1 MLQNLMLSAKPWQKL
16 IFNFISLILLCIAT
30 LGFMLCIA
38 AFGIT
43 KIDTPEYILI
53 PLTTILLTLSSFL
66 DSYAL
71 GKIFKEK
78 GIMIGCCVA
87 GILSVIVITL
97 AVHFDTFSFS
107 NILYSKLLAV
117 TFAGILGGILGVN

>member
-1 MLQNLMLSAKPWQKL
+1 M
-16 IFNFISLILLCIAT
+16 AT
-30 LGFMLCIA
+30 IGFMLCIA

-53 PLTTILLTLSSFL
+53 PLTTTLLTFSSFL

-71 GKIFKEK
+71 GKLFKEK
-78 GIMIGCCVA
+78 GIMIGGCVA
-87 GILSVIVITL
+87 GIFSVVVIAL
-97 AVHFDTFSFS
+97 AVHFGTFAFS
-107 NILYSKLLAV
+107 NILYTKLLAI

>member
-1 MLQNLMLSAKPWQKL
+1 MLQNFLISAKPLQKSIL
-16 IFNFISLILLCIAT
+16 NFIFLILLCIAT
-30 LGFMLCIA
+30 LGFILCIA

-53 PLTTILLTLSSFL
+53 PLTTILLTISSFL

-87 GILSVIVITL
+87 GIFSVIVIAL
-97 AVHFDTFSFS
+97 AVHFNSFAFS